1 MSDETGEIICDALV
15 IGGGPAGLMA
25 AGELSR
31 AGHKVLLAEAKPSIG
46 RKFLMAGKSGLNL
59 TKVEDRETFMAAY
72 GEAAAVLER
81 MLDAFGPDAV
91 QEWAQGLGQPVFT
104 GSTGRVFPE
113 VMKASPLL
121 RAWLQELAER
131 GVETHTRWRWAGWD
145 EGLALFE
152 TPDGSVRVRAKA
164 TVLAMGGASW
174 KRLGSDGLWADALAE
189 KGVNLEPFAPANA
202 GICVDWSP
210 HMAPYMGQPLK
221 NVAFRAGAFASR
233 GEAVISGRGLEGG
246 GIYSVSRGVREGG
259 ALTID
264 LLPDQSVE
272 DVAENLSRPRGKA
285 SLSNHLRKR
294 LKLSPVQIALLN
306 EFARPFPDEPM
317 EFASRIKAVPVRHGG
332 LRPMDEAIS
341 TAGGVAWQALDDT
354 LMLRELPGVFCAGEM
369 IDWEAPTGG
378 YLLTACLATGRWAGR
393 AAADWLLNR

>member
-272 DVAENLSRPRGKA
+272 DVA
-285 SLSNHLRKR
+285 
-294 LKLSPVQIALLN
+294 
-306 EFARPFPDEPM
+306 
-317 EFASRIKAVPVRHGG
+317 
-332 LRPMDEAIS
+332 
-341 TAGGVAWQALDDT
+341 
-354 LMLRELPGVFCAGEM
+354 
-369 IDWEAPTGG
+369 
-378 YLLTACLATGRWAGR
+378 
-393 AAADWLLNR
+393 

>member
-59 TKVEDRETFMAAY
+59 TKVEERDKFMAAY

-131 GVETHTRWRWAGWD
+131 GVETHTRWRWGGCD
-145 EGLALFE
+145 EGLAVFE

-174 KRLGSDGLWADALAE
+174 KRLGSDGLWADVLAE

-221 NVAFRAGAFASR
+221 NVAIRAGAFASR

-306 EFARPFPDEPM
+306 EFARPFPDESM

-332 LRPMDEAIS
+332 FRPMDEAIS

-378 YLLTACLATGRWAGR
+378 YLLTACLATGRWVGR
-393 AAADWLLNR
+393 AASDWLVKR